1 MVRTRLFGRFGLLGL
16 LGLCA
21 LLASPA
27 IAKDDAEILRQAEMS
42 MVVAGYVEI
51 EPDGSVSRHE
61 ITGRDELP
69 DFVVAM
75 VDQAAPTWRFEPI
88 EENGVP
94 IRARAEM
101 SLRMVAQAIDGGDDF
116 AVRIANGSFGGY
128 DESDTGRVVG
138 VRITPPRYPEQM
150 LYQGV
155 EGSAYL
161 LLKIG
166 RDGRVQD
173 LVVERVNL
181 GSYAEERE
189 MEKRRRAFARSAEQA
204 ARRWVYRTPTT
215 GPYVDRD
222 WWVVRVP
229 VTYEL
234 DYPGRQRTQGPWS
247 VYIPGPAQQVPEW
260 GSRSSG
266 SDTALAGVAQMVDSE
281 RKLLSPL

>member
-27 IAKDDAEILRQAEMS
+27 IAKDEAEILRQAEMS
-42 MVVAGYVEI
+42 MVVTGYVEI

-75 VDQAAPTWRFEPI
+75 VDQAAPTWRFELI

-189 MEKRRRAFARSAEQA
+189 MEKRRRAFARAAEQA